1 MTRGGQ
7 QRGAWSLRA
16 KFLLV
21 IVFGVVVPLAIVGFW
36 MARATERSGRALL
49 RARLDSALVQVVNQ
63 VSARWLVV
71 RSGLLDI
78 ADEPT
83 VRSALDAG
91 TDDRSPRTA
100 LLQASVTRAWGDA
113 GESGSLMNLVLRG
126 PDSVARWIV
135 TRTNDSTLRLGPSSD
150 VSTRATGVL
159 VSLPVTSRQTGDRLG
174 TIETQIPA
182 GTLVPVGAGGTG
194 GIGAVLGVAD
204 RASGTWLAPLPF
216 DPGLLAADEFEWAGD
231 RWLVA
236 RRVLEEPRLL
246 LTAAAP
252 LSGYSAP
259 FEQAA
264 RNGALALLLVSIA
277 TLVLAAVLTGR
288 LTQSLQRLAV
298 AADSVSGGDL
308 AHQVDVLADDEV
320 GRVAR
325 AFNGMTLSLRQ
336 TLDQLARRERLAA
349 VGEFAASL
357 AHEVRNPLTSLRM
370 DLQRIEEQVPPES
383 TLRAPLDRALRVVT
397 RLNDT
402 VSGALRV
409 ARSGTAGSEL
419 MDVRIPLR
427 RAVEVTTPAI
437 EQAGAVLEVPDVAE
451 PPPMVRGD
459 PNALEQLFLNL
470 LLNAAQA
477 LSSGGR
483 IVVTLTTDRD
493 SVEVCVRDTG
503 HGIPAALLGRVFDP
517 FVSTKPDGTGLGLA
531 IARQIA
537 IAHGGDLRIAS
548 EEGVG
553 STVTLRLPLAIHV
566 ADESERE
573 TPRS

>member
-1 MTRGGQ
+1 MTSDGQ
-7 QRGAWSLRA
+7 PRVAWSLRA

-21 IVFGVVVPLAIVGFW
+21 IVFGVVVPQAIVGFW
-36 MARATERSGRALL
+36 MARATERSGRTLL

-63 VSARWLVV
+63 VSGRWLVV

-100 LLQASVTRAWGDA
+100 LLRATVTRAWSDA
-113 GESGSLMNLVLRG
+113 GESGSPMNLVLRG
-126 PDSVARWIV
+126 PDSVARWTV
-135 TRTNDSTLRLGPSSD
+135 TRPDDSTLRLDPSSD

-182 GTLVPVGAGGTG
+182 GTLVPVGAGGTGGTG

-298 AADSVSGGDL
+298 AADAVSRGDL

-409 ARSGTAGSEL
+409 ARSGTVGSEL
-419 MDVRIPLR
+419 LNVRVPVH

-437 EQAGAVLEVPDVAE
+437 EQAGGVLEVPDVAE
-451 PPPMVRGD
+451 PPLMVRGD

-470 LLNAAQA
+470 LLNAA
-477 LSSGGR
+477 
-483 IVVTLTTDRD
+483 
-493 SVEVCVRDTG
+493 
-503 HGIPAALLGRVFDP
+503 
-517 FVSTKPDGTGLGLA
+517 
-531 IARQIA
+531 
-537 IAHGGDLRIAS
+537 
-548 EEGVG
+548 
-553 STVTLRLPLAIHV
+553 
-566 ADESERE
+566 
-573 TPRS
+573 

>member
-1 MTRGGQ
+1 MTQEERL
-7 QRGAWSLRA
+7 RVAWSLRA

-21 IVFGVVVPLAIVGFW
+21 IVFGVVVPLVIVGFW

-49 RARLDSALVQVVNQ
+49 RARLDSSLVLVVTQ

-71 RSGLLDI
+71 RSGLLDL
-78 ADEPT
+78 AEAPD
-83 VRSALDAG
+83 VQRALDDNSGNG
-91 TDDRSPRTA
+91 TSRTV
-100 LLQASVTRAWGDA
+100 SVRVQPTGLWSDA
-113 GESGSLMNLVLRG
+113 GVNEGPVSLLLRG
-126 PDSVARWIV
+126 PDSAARWIG
-135 TRTNDSTLRLGPSSD
+135 TWTADSMLRLDPPRG
-150 VSTRATGVL
+150 VSTRSTGVL
-159 VSLPVTSRQTGDRLG
+159 VSLPIMARQSGARLG
-174 TIETQIPA
+174 IIETQIPA
-182 GTLVPVGAGGTG
+182 SALVPVGAGGTG
-194 GIGAVLGVAD
+194 GIGAILAVAD
-204 RASGTWLAPLPF
+204 RASGAWLAPLPI
-216 DPGLLAADEFEWAGD
+216 DPALLDADEFEWAGD

-259 FEQAA
+259 FERAA
-264 RNGALALLLVSIA
+264 RNGALALLIVSIA
-277 TLVLAAVLTGR
+277 TLILAAVLTRR
-288 LTQSLQRLAV
+288 LTLSLQRLAV
-298 AADSVSGGDL
+298 AADAVSRGDL
-308 AHQVDVLADDEV
+308 AHRIDVPGDDEI

-325 AFNGMTLSLRQ
+325 AFNAMILSLRH

-349 VGEFAASL
+349 VGEFASSL

-370 DLQRIEEQVPPES
+370 DLQRMEEQVPPES
-383 TLRAPLDRALRVVT
+383 TLRVSLERALRVVT

-419 MDVRIPLR
+419 MDVLVPLQ
-427 RAVEVTTPAI
+427 RAVEVTAPVI
-437 EQAGAVLEVPDVAE
+437 EQAGAVLEIPNAAG
-451 PPPMVRGD
+451 PPMMVRGD

-477 LSSGGR
+477 LEAGGK
-483 IVVTLTTDRD
+483 IAVSLAADRN

-503 HGIPAALLGRVFDP
+503 RGISAALLGRVFDP
-517 FVSTKPDGTGLGLA
+517 FVSTKAEGTGLGLA

-553 STVTLRLPLAIHV
+553 TTVTLRLPLATH
-566 ADESERE
+566 D
-573 TPRS
+573 PRPTVGDTRS

>member
-1 MTRGGQ
+1 MTQDERLRVAQ
-7 QRGAWSLRA
+7 SLRA

-21 IVFGVVVPLAIVGFW
+21 ILFGVVVPLAIVGFW

-49 RARLDSALVQVVNQ
+49 RARLDSSLVLVVNQ

-78 ADEPT
+78 AEAPT
-83 VRSALDAG
+83 VRSALNAD
-91 TDDRSPRTA
+91 TSDSSRRTA
-100 LLQASVTRAWGDA
+100 SLPATVTHAWSGA
-113 GESGSLMNLVLRG
+113 GESGGPMNLVLRG
-126 PDSVARWIV
+126 PDSVARWTV
-135 TRTNDSTLRLGPSSD
+135 TRTNDSALRLDPSVD
-150 VSTRATGVL
+150 APTRVTGIL
-159 VSLPVTSRQTGDRLG
+159 VSLAVISRQTGARLG
-174 TIETQIPA
+174 SIETQIPA

-204 RASGTWLAPLPF
+204 RASGAWLVPLPF

-298 AADSVSGGDL
+298 AADAVSRGDL
-308 AHQVDVLADDEV
+308 AHQVDAPADDEV

-325 AFNGMTLSLRQ
+325 AFNGMIRSLRN
-336 TLDQLARRERLAA
+336 TLDELARRERLAA

-370 DLQRIEEQVPPES
+370 DLQRMEEQVPPES

-409 ARSGTAGSEL
+409 ARSGRAGSEL
-419 MDVRIPLR
+419 MNLRVPLK
-427 RAVEVTTPAI
+427 RALEVTAPAI
-437 EQAGAVLEVPDVAE
+437 EQAGAVLEVPDVGEA
-451 PPPMVRGD
+451 PLMVRGD
-459 PNALEQLFLNL
+459 PDALEQLFLNL
-470 LLNAAQA
+470 LLNAVQA
-477 LSSGGR
+477 LEAGGR
-483 IVVTLTTDRD
+483 IAVSLTDDRY
-493 SVEVCVRDTG
+493 SVEVCIRDTG
-503 HGIPAALLGRVFDP
+503 HGIPAALLRRVFDP
-517 FVSTKPDGTGLGLA
+517 FVSTKPEGTGLGLA

-548 EEGVG
+548 EEEVG
-553 STVTLRLPLAIHV
+553 STVTLRLPLAVH
-566 ADESERE
+566 APDSAQRE
-573 TPRS
+573 TRLS